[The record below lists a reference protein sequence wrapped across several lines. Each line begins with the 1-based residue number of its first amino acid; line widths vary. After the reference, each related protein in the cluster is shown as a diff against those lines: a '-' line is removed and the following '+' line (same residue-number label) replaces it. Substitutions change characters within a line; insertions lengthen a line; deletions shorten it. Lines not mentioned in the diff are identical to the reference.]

1 MKMRLDKITR
11 RNVQENN
18 DADQIKARAKSS
30 RASSMSR
37 STSSRSISASRKAV
51 TTAYPKARGLIPK

>member
-18 DADQIKARAKSS
+18 ETDQIKTRAKSS

-37 STSSRSISASRKAV
+37 SISATRKTV
-51 TTAYPKARGLIPK
+51 STAYPKARGLIPK

>member
-11 RNVQENN
+11 RNVQDTNTTTEINP
-18 DADQIKARAKSS
+18 RAKSS

-37 STSSRSISASRKAV
+37 SISASRKSAAPA
-51 TTAYPKARGLIPK
+51 TAYPKARGLIPK